1 MKTKLALLLAAL
13 LLPPTLHAEVGGWQR
28 DYDALLKKY
37 VSGGGVRYSAWKA
50 DTADVAALDKVV
62 AAIGTEDPSGLARNE
77 KLAFYINAYNAWI
90 IDLML
95 KKHPS
100 KGVRDYA
107 PLFGIFTGKNIQ
119 IAGRKVS
126 LNFLEKDLILKGIGE
141 PRAHF
146 AVNCASRSCPVLIPA
161 SYDGATIDKVL
172 DERARAFMAS
182 PLGVQVGKDGRS
194 ASISMIFK
202 WYADD
207 FAAAGGAVAFINKHR
222 AQPLPA
228 NVKIDYQ
235 EYDWSLNE
243 TK

>member
-13 LLPPTLHAEVGGWQR
+13 LLPLTLHAEVGGWQK

-37 VSGGGVRYSAWKA
+37 VSGGGVRYAAWKA
-50 DTADVAALDKVV
+50 NAADVAAIDKVV
-62 AAIGTEDPSGLARNE
+62 AAIGAEDPSGLPRNV

-95 KKHPS
+95 KKHPG

-107 PLFGIFTGKNIQ
+107 PLFGIFTGKHIQ

-126 LNFLEKDLILKGIGE
+126 FNFLEKDLILKGIGE

-161 SYDGATIDKVL
+161 AYDGATIDQVL
-172 DERARAFMAS
+172 DERSKAFTVN
-182 PLGVQVGKDGRS
+182 PLGVQLSKDGKS
-194 ASISMIFK
+194 ASLSMIFK
-202 WYADD
+202 WNADD
-207 FAAAGGAVAFINKHR
+207 FKAAGGAVAFINKYR
-222 AQPLPA
+222 PQPLPA
-228 NVKIDYQ
+228 NVRIDYQ